1 MNILFDIS
9 LMIPA
14 ICAVATI
21 HQLTNLSTT
30 TVSASPAF
38 APNPSFGK
46 RGIRITH
53 KNNHNHKSKTAF
65 FSSSNKDEYGESF
78 NSGGGGGGGGN
89 FFDDDFNRLARQRE
103 AFQFIFGDVEDDMK
117 PDDVHIILFNPN
129 TDREGVHTIEFQ
141 GNNMILAFESRFECD
156 QFSACLKKQHFFDPT
171 PQEIKLASLEDYCE
185 QIGVKVQIVP
195 KGLKLVPPKK
205 NVLNLGLNPNLE
217 EEMKMLDYLF
227 QISGDMEDEDV
238 ALDSAATTTVVDGTT
253 GAWE

>member
-1 MNILFDIS
+1 MNIMFNIS

-14 ICAVATI
+14 ICAAATI
-21 HQLTNLSTT
+21 HQLTSTTSTT
-30 TVSASPAF
+30 TVSASASPSGPYSAF
-38 APNPSFGK
+38 APNPSFKK
-46 RGIRITH
+46 RGIT
-53 KNNHNHKSKTAF
+53 NNKSKSAF
-65 FSSSNKDEYGESF
+65 FSSSNKDDFGESF
-78 NSGGGGGGGGN
+78 NGGSGN
-89 FFDDDFNRLARQRE
+89 FFDEDFNHLARQKE

-205 NVLNLGLNPNLE
+205 NVLNLDLNPNLE
-217 EEMKMLDYLF
+217 EEMKALDYLF
-227 QISGDMEDEDV
+227 QISGDMDDSDIAV
-238 ALDSAATTTVVDGTT
+238 DSAAVTTAVDGTT